1 MILAEMN
8 GEMGL
13 DKKVSI
19 ITVCYD
25 DRESLVKTVKSVLS
39 QTYKN
44 IEYIVVD
51 GGSTDGTKDFIL
63 QNKDRIDRW
72 VSEKDKGVYD
82 AMNKGIKMATGEWV
96 CMMNAGD
103 CFADT
108 EVLSKVFSRDYSEH
122 ITFIYSDVF
131 QASYNGKYFIR
142 ESIFDEKN
150 LKIIHQG
157 VIYRRK
163 LHQEHGYYAVTKK
176 VIVSDYL
183 FFLSIPVEQTF
194 KTSYIIAKYQAHGMS
209 DQGMWCSQQM
219 HCADVVFRRRTFWGA
234 VFHYL
239 AYRIKIVIL
248 PRRLREYWILHSQRT
263 K

>member
-1 MILAEMN
+1 MN
-8 GEMGL
+8 KAKL
-13 DKKVSI
+13 TV
-19 ITVCYD
+19 ITVCYEAED
-25 DRESLVKTVKSVLS
+25 EIAETMQSVLRQS
-39 QTYKN
+39 YAEL
-44 IEYIVVD
+44 EYIIVD
-51 GGSTDGTKDFIL
+51 GESKD
-63 QNKDRIDRW
+63 NT
-72 VSEKDKGVYD
+72 VSIAKEIAKQYSYRDVKIISESDKGVYD
-82 AMNKGIKMATGEWV
+82 AMNKGVKLATGEWV

-103 CFADT
+103 RFADK
-108 EVLSKVFSRDYSEH
+108 EVLSKVFSQNYPEH

-163 LHQEHGYYAVTKK
+163 LHQEHGYYAVTRNI
-176 VIVSDYL
+176 IVSDYL

-194 KTSYIIAKYQAHGMS
+194 KTPYIIAKYQAHGVS
-209 DQGMWCSQQM
+209 DQGTWCSQQM
-219 HCADVVFRRRTFWGA
+219 HCADVVFRRRTFWES